1 MTGQAYLLDTNVL
14 TGILKKD
21 ARIVNRLTE
30 VLAADAQLILSPVV
44 FYEIQRGLLRYKMP
58 TSSLQPRPTA

>member
-44 FYEIQRGLLRYKMP
+44 FYEIQRGLLRRDAKKQ
-58 TSSLQPRPTA
+58 LGFF